1 MSEQPEKKKNSKFII
16 FIILSI
22 VLFILLIVVSYLY
35 LDTKSQVEGL
45 VGEKEQIKIELQAE
59 LDSLLDQHHRVKTEY
74 GELSDS
80 LLARDSVII
89 ANAKEIK
96 QLLNYKW
103 DYYKIKKK
111 LGRLQVAAQG
121 YVRQMDSLY
130 TINQTLKE
138 ENKRI
143 RENYRSEK
151 QKNTALVEEKEELIE
166 IVDQAA
172 VLRAYNIVST
182 GIRQRGSRQKE
193 TDKANRTDRVR
204 VCFTLGEN
212 TLVEPGKKN
221 IYLRISRPDN
231 VILAI
236 NNTDEYSFEFEG
248 TVLQYSMKRE
258 INYQGETLDMCVYWN
273 KANSDEN
280 AMTGRYHVTLYTD
293 DARIGESF
301 FQLK

>member
-1 MSEQPEKKKNSKFII
+1 MTEKPEKNKNSKSII

-22 VLFILLIVVSYLY
+22 VLLILLIVVSYLFF
-35 LDTKSQVEGL
+35 DTKSQVKGL
-45 VGEKEQIKIELQAE
+45 ISEKEQIKIELQTE
-59 LDSLLDQHHRVKTEY
+59 LDSLLDQHYRVKNEY

-80 LLARDSVII
+80 LLAKDSIII

-130 TINQTLKE
+130 TVNQTLKE

-151 QKNTALVEEKEELIE
+151 EKNIGLVEEKEELIE

-193 TDKANRTDRVR
+193 TDKASRTDRVR

-212 TLVEPGKKN
+212 TLVKHGEKN
-221 IYLRISRPDN
+221 IYLRIARPDD
-231 VILAI
+231 VILMI
-236 NNTDEYSFEFEG
+236 DNTNEYSFVFEG

-273 KANSDEN
+273 KVNSDEN
-280 AMTGRYHVTLYTD
+280 AMAGRYHVTLYTD
-293 DARIGESF
+293 DVRIGESF
-301 FQLK
+301 FELK

>member
-1 MSEQPEKKKNSKFII
+1 MSEQPEKKKNSKFVI

-35 LDTKSQVEGL
+35 LDKKSQVEGL
-45 VGEKEQIKIELQAE
+45 VSEKEQIKVELQAE
-59 LDSLLDQHHRVKTEY
+59 LDLLMDQHNQVKTEY
-74 GELSDS
+74 GQLSDS
-80 LLARDSVII
+80 LLARDSIII
-89 ANAKEIK
+89 ADAKEIK

-121 YVRQMDSLY
+121 YVRQMDSLH
-130 TINQTLKE
+130 TVNQTLKE

-143 RENYRSEK
+143 RANYRSEK
-151 QKNTALVEEKEELIE
+151 EKNLGLVEEKEELIG

-172 VLRAYNIVST
+172 VLRAYNIIAT
-182 GIRQRGSRQKE
+182 GIRQRGTRQKE

-212 TLVEPGKKN
+212 SLVGHGKKN
-221 IYLRISRPDN
+221 IYLRIARPDN

-248 TVLQYSMKRE
+248 TVMQYSMKRE
-258 INYQGETLDMCVYWN
+258 VDYKGETIDMCVYWN
-273 KANSDEN
+273 KGNSDEN
-280 AMTGRYHVTLYTD
+280 AMTGRYHVVLYTD
-293 DARIGESF
+293 DSRIGESF
-301 FQLK
+301 FELK